1 MGSRKR
7 RDSFTV
13 ISNIPLRDPDLS
25 LKAKGLFCVI
35 RSLPDDWEY
44 SLRGLS
50 HICVE
55 GIDAIREGVKEL
67 ERAGYLHRER
77 SRKSNGKYTTMKY
90 VIHEKPLEPHMAET
104 ATVES
109 SEPEKSPSEDSTEDD
124 HPQGTATAADTTLT
138 PSALTG
144 ARQSKKDRSNT
155 DQKKKKEKNTYP
167 SSTEVSNPYQSIRGQ
182 EKGWSG
188 VPVAQL
194 CEIVKQHISYDIMC
208 QEYDS
213 KRLDEIVAL
222 IVEVLCSK
230 ADIFNIAGEDYPAE
244 LVHNRLLSLNSLH
257 IQYVFECLNKN
268 TKAIYNI
275 KTYLLATLFN
285 APATISNY
293 YDARVRYDFSH

>member
-90 VIHEKPLEPHMAET
+90 VIHEKPLEPHMAKT

-124 HPQGTATAADTTLT
+124 HPQGTATAADSTLT
-138 PSALTG
+138 HSALTG
-144 ARQSKKDRSNT
+144 AREINKHRSNT
-155 DQKKKKEKNTYP
+155 DQKKKKENNTYP
-167 SSTEVSNPYQSIRGQ
+167 SSTEVSNPIESNHAHTRMSDTDLFFQMQ
-182 EKGWSG
+182 
-188 VPVAQL
+188 Q
-194 CEIVKQHISYDIMC
+194 IVKRNIGYEVLCD
-208 QEYDS
+208 EYDRN
-213 KRLDEIVAL
+213 RLDEIISL
-222 IVEVLCSK
+222 IVETLCSK
-230 ADIFNIAGEDYPAE
+230 TERYHISGKEYPSE
-244 LVHNRLLSLNSLH
+244 IVHQRLLSLNSLH
-257 IQYVFECLNKN
+257 IQYVFECLDKN
-268 TKAIYNI
+268 TTHIGKIKA
-275 KTYLLATLFN
+275 YLLATLFN

>member
-90 VIHEKPLEPHMAET
+90 VIHEKPLEPQIGRAH
-104 ATVES
+104 V
-109 SEPEKSPSEDSTEDD
+109 
-124 HPQGTATAADTTLT
+124 
-138 PSALTG
+138 
-144 ARQSKKDRSNT
+144 
-155 DQKKKKEKNTYP
+155 
-167 SSTEVSNPYQSIRGQ
+167 
-182 EKGWSG
+182 
-188 VPVAQL
+188 
-194 CEIVKQHISYDIMC
+194 
-208 QEYDS
+208 
-213 KRLDEIVAL
+213 
-222 IVEVLCSK
+222 
-230 ADIFNIAGEDYPAE
+230 
-244 LVHNRLLSLNSLH
+244 
-257 IQYVFECLNKN
+257 
-268 TKAIYNI
+268 
-275 KTYLLATLFN
+275 
-285 APATISNY
+285 
-293 YDARVRYDFSH
+293 